1 MSDEI
6 HKVIINSLPE
16 LIIAVTPQTRDPESG
31 RLRSYAVYRGMNDA
45 SRHLLTSLDRLG
57 TPELQ
62 PHVKGYDLEEHILR
76 NFMRYSRPYL
86 PTPQPN
92 DWELLVIAQHHGL
105 ATRLLDWTYSPLV
118 AAHFATLDGDPRSDR
133 VLWRLD
139 YRRMHQRF
147 QLPPL
152 ALMVSDLEN
161 LVHSRGLKSIW
172 DLARTREL
180 PQGNFVCLLEP
191 PSLDARLVAQS
202 ATFTI
207 SSDKT
212 CALDEILQGEGL
224 AQALTRFILPASA
237 VNLVRDQLDLC
248 GINERRLFPDLDGVA
263 AEMRRYYSASAAKAA
278 TLD

>member
-1 MSDEI
+1 MSEEI
-6 HKVIINSLPE
+6 SEVKVTSLPE
-16 LIIAVTPQTRDPESG
+16 LIAAVTPPKPDSESG

-57 TPELQ
+57 TPNSP
-62 PHVKGYDLEEHILR
+62 PHTKGYDLEEHILR
-76 NFMRYSRPYL
+76 NFMRYSRPFL
-86 PTPQPN
+86 QTSSPN

-118 AAHFATLDGDPRSDR
+118 AAHFATLDGDPKSDR

-139 YRRMHQRF
+139 YRRMHQHF
-147 QLPPL
+147 HLPPL
-152 ALMVSDLEN
+152 ALMVSDLES
-161 LVHSRGLKSIW
+161 LLRSQGLNSIW
-172 DLARTREL
+172 DLVRTREL
-180 PQGNFVCLLEP
+180 PRDNFVCLLEP
-191 PSLDARLVAQS
+191 PSLDTRLVAQS

-212 CALDEILQGEGL
+212 CALDEILKGAGL
-224 AQALTRFILPASA
+224 ASALTRLILPASA

-263 AEMRRYYSASAAKAA
+263 AEMRRYYAASAAKA
-278 TLD
+278 TELD